1 MRLFLQINMRLVA
14 LILVIFACQQL
25 AVAQQTGDK
34 DKQPTEITSD
44 DFPRTRDITDD
55 IKNGKTAF
63 VFKNNAKP
71 NFRLKR
77 TAPRVKHIPAVV
89 AKTPANK
96 TTYKLPADTKSP
108 EGWEQIGVTFWRMV
122 PETKSAPGDKVTAR
136 MLVQESGADNQYTP
150 QRVAAGTFFRTGDKV
165 RLSFETPR
173 TGYLYVIDR
182 EIYADGKVGEPYLIF
197 PTRSARGGDNRVQ
210 PGWVIDIPGQSDRVP
225 FFTLQSPNP
234 NWRGELLTVI
244 VSPAPLSDIGMPDK
258 PSPISPALVAA
269 LEDKYLRDASEYE
282 QQGTEGKNY
291 TKAEKE
297 AGSIAKRQLTQDD
310 PYPQTMYLVKMR
322 PKEPM
327 LVNLNL
333 AVK

>member
-1 MRLFLQINMRLVA
+1 MKLFWQVNMRLVV
-14 LILVIFACQQL
+14 LIAVVFVCQHL
-25 AVAQQTGDK
+25 AVAQQKGDK

-55 IKNGKTAF
+55 IKNGETAF
-63 VFKNNAKP
+63 VFKAKP

-96 TTYKLPADTKSP
+96 TTFKLPADTKSP

-122 PETKSAPGDKVTAR
+122 PETKSVPGDKVTAR
-136 MLVQESGADNQYTP
+136 MLVQESGTEYTP
-150 QRVAAGTFFRTGDKV
+150 QRVAAGTAFKTGDKV

-182 EIYADGKVGEPYLIF
+182 EIYLGGKVGEPYLIF

-225 FFTLQSPNP
+225 FFTLKSPNP

-297 AGSIAKRQLTQDD
+297 AGSDGKRQLTQTD
-310 PYPQTMYLVKMR
+310 PYPQTMYRVKMK

-327 LVNLNL
+327 MINLDL
-333 AVK
+333 RVSEARP